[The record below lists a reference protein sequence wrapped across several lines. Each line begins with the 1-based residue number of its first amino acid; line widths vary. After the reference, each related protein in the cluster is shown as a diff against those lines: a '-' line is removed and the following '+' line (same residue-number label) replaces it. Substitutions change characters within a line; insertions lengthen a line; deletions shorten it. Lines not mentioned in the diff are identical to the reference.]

1 MINSFKKFYSK
12 ILLFGE
18 YAIINGSE
26 GLAIPLDSYYMQFTF
41 EKDAHVF
48 ERSNELLVEYLKY
61 VQLHTNNQIYN
72 LLQFEKDIQKGLLV
86 SSTIPIGYGIGSSGA
101 LVACFFDAY
110 CIDKNHFESI
120 DVLKKELGLLESYFH
135 GASSGLDP
143 LVSYLH
149 QTVHIQSD
157 GTCKAFAYNPTLNKT
172 LSLFLVN
179 SAIERRTAPLVAVY
193 KEKLQKDSSFKS
205 IIENQ
210 LFSLNHKIIQAYL
223 AGDSSTYMQ
232 CFKEIATLQFMHFKE
247 MIPSSIQSLFNQ
259 EAYTMKICGAGG
271 GGFFLG
277 MGDASAIKEYAV
289 IPIG

>member
-1 MINSFKKFYSK
+1 MQSFKKFYSK

-26 GLAIPLDSYYMQFTF
+26 GLAIPLESYYMQFTF
-41 EKDAHVF
+41 EKDTHVF

-157 GTCKAFAYNPTLNKT
+157 GTCKAFAYNPILHQS

-179 SAIERRTAPLVAVY
+179 SAIERRTAPLVNTY
-193 KEKLQKDSSFKS
+193 KDKLGSNSSFKS
-205 IIENQ
+205 IVENQ
-210 LFSLNHKIIQAYL
+210 LFSLNHAIIEAYL
-223 AGDSSTYMQ
+223 QGDTSS
-232 CFKEIATLQFMHFKE
+232 CLALFKEISKLQFEYFQE
-247 MIPSSIQSLFNQ
+247 MIPTAIQTLFNQ
-259 EAYTMKICGAGG
+259 DTYTMKICGAGG

-277 MGDASAIKEYAV
+277 IGDASSIKEFAI
-289 IPIG
+289 IPIC

>member
-1 MINSFKKFYSK
+1 MQSFKKFYSK

-41 EKDAHVF
+41 EKDTHVF
-48 ERSNELLVEYLKY
+48 DRSNELLIEYLNY
-61 VQLHTNNQIYN
+61 VQAHSNHSCYDLVR
-72 LLQFEKDIQKGLLV
+72 FEKDIQQGLLV

-110 CIDKNHFESI
+110 CIAKNKFESI
-120 DVLKKELGLLESYFH
+120 DLLKKELGLLESYFH

-179 SAIERRTAPLVAVY
+179 SAIERRTSPLVNTY
-193 KEKLQKDSSFKS
+193 KDKLGTNPSFKS
-205 IIENQ
+205 MVENH
-210 LFSLNHKIIQAYL
+210 LFSLNRAIIEAYL
-223 AGDSSTYMQ
+223 QGDTTA
-232 CFKEIATLQFMHFKE
+232 CLALFKDISKLQFEHFQE
-247 MIPSSIQSLFNQ
+247 MIPTAIQALFNQ

-277 MGDASAIKEYAV
+277 MGDASAIKDYAV
-289 IPIG
+289 IPIS